1 VGSLPHRDPVSA
13 VRLVLELLPDLPAA
27 PQLPR
32 RSPAEGM
39 LAQAAR
45 GIPGVT
51 VAPDGGLVVDPAGLE
66 APSVATVAGFDVGHA
81 GLLAFLD
88 AVAGRSGP
96 VKLQL
101 TGPLTLA
108 AALVDGGAPPAVA
121 PLVAGNAV
129 RAAGGGLLTFARR
142 RLPSAPLVVWL
153 DEPWLAR
160 WPELGLGSEE
170 AIDLLSGALAAVEPG
185 AVTGVHCCG
194 PADWRLPVAAGA
206 SILSLPVDASVDE
219 VRLDALAGHLD
230 RGGWI
235 AWGAVPTTGPV
246 GDDEERLLRRLLTVW
261 DGLRA
266 LGWARDRVAS
276 RALVTPACGLAGHG
290 TGQAA
295 AILRLAGRLGAQVAS
310 MAGGGSG

>member
-1 VGSLPHRDPVSA
+1 VSA

-51 VAPDGGLVVDPAGLE
+51 VAPDGGLMVDPAGLE
-66 APSVATVAGFDVGHA
+66 APSAATVAGFDDVGHA

-88 AVAGRSGP
+88 AVAGRTGP

-153 DEPWLAR
+153 VEPWLAR

-206 SILSLPVDASVDE
+206 SIL
-219 VRLDALAGHLD
+219 
-230 RGGWI
+230 
-235 AWGAVPTTGPV
+235 
-246 GDDEERLLRRLLTVW
+246 
-261 DGLRA
+261 
-266 LGWARDRVAS
+266 
-276 RALVTPACGLAGHG
+276 
-290 TGQAA
+290 
-295 AILRLAGRLGAQVAS
+295 
-310 MAGGGSG
+310 